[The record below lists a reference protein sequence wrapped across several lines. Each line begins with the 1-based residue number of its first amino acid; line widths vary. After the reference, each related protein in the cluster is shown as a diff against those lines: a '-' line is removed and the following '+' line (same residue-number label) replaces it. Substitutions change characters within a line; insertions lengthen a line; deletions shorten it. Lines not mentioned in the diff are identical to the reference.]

1 MQIRQLCTLS
11 YNARQNGQLRK
22 NSRPTVLFAEKSF
35 SDDTS
40 RGSSPLSEQVL
51 GRRRQARINVLAI
64 SRKRPHNCS
73 VNINPSFL
81 IAIGVAASALVA
93 TPARTQVIVETGI
106 LSSPKVRDL
115 GAIFD
120 KASKEPK
127 PAKPKTKRASAATT
141 PPKPRVLPDS
151 FSGETE
157 DPMSVLDINADVL
170 TRFTAALA
178 AETARRGQ
186 VPQLTRLKYDE
197 VGAAAG
203 GFTPR
208 QYFVLKA
215 RVGPFC
221 EAVAAGQPPSNTL
234 TLSYMPTEA
243 VVIQPRC
250 SELLPAL
257 KLNR

>member
-1 MQIRQLCTLS
+1 MSI
-11 YNARQNGQLRK
+11 K
-22 NSRPTVLFAEKSF
+22 SRILT
-35 SDDTS
+35 
-40 RGSSPLSEQVL
+40 
-51 GRRRQARINVLAI
+51 AI
-64 SRKRPHNCS
+64 
-73 VNINPSFL
+73 VF
-81 IAIGVAASALVA
+81 AASALVA
-93 TPARTQVIVETGI
+93 IPARTQVIVEAGI
-106 LSSPKVRDL
+106 LSSPKARDL

-120 KASKEPK
+120 KASREPK
-127 PAKPKTKRASAATT
+127 PAKPKTEAGVPPAAA
-141 PPKPRVLPDS
+141 PAKPRVLPDS

-170 TRFTAALA
+170 MRFAAALA

-186 VPQLTRLKYDE
+186 GTALTRLKYDD

-215 RVGPFC
+215 RVRPFC

-243 VVIQPRC
+243 MVIRPRC
-250 SELLPAL
+250 AELLPAL